1 MREEIVKFL
10 LENGETTIPQMKF
23 KDITRPQLNNMIIKM
38 FHKGLVD
45 RRLVTT
51 SKSDLWAY
59 FAVTPPEHPNQFR
72 NEPDVVYFLRNL
84 PREDFLSHSINILEA
99 RL

>member
-23 KDITRPQLNNMIIKM
+23 KNITRPQLNNMIIKM
-38 FHKGLVD
+38 FQKGLVD
-45 RRLVTT
+45 RRLVMT
-51 SKSDLWAY
+51 SRSDMWAY
-59 FAVTPPEHPNQFR
+59 YAIKPPEHPYQFK
-72 NEPDVVYFLRNL
+72 NEPEVVYFLRNL
-84 PREDFLSHSINILEA
+84 PRENFLPHSINLLES